1 MSNESKEPIPGY
13 RILDKLGEGGFARV
27 YLAEQQALERKVALK
42 VMSPKL
48 ANDVEYC
55 ERFIREG
62 RTLAKLSDHPDIV
75 TIFDIGRIEG
85 FYFMAM
91 EMLGGNDLKDL
102 LGPAGYV
109 ESPEFD
115 SANDIIRT
123 VARALGHAHKRGVVH
138 RDIKPANV
146 LFNHSG
152 KAILSDFGIAKSLQ
166 QTDETLTAIGTQIG
180 TPSYMSPEQCRGEAE
195 IDGRSDLYSMGVM
208 LHEMV
213 TGKKPYTGGDF
224 MAICIKHINEPV
236 PVLPEEHK
244 AYQPLLDALMAK
256 DRNERIAT
264 AEEFLDLM
272 DAHFPPQRGTASR
285 QTASANWQVPAG
297 IAAAVLVT
305 AIAGWFGYRYLNPP
319 EPEVA
324 LLAVPSPGL
333 PTEVHDK
340 VQRLL
345 DSAQMHEIV
354 GRFVAPPGSNAL
366 DAYKMIVE
374 IDDANEFAIDAIKR
388 LETEHGS

>member
-13 RILDKLGEGGFARV
+13 RILDNLGSGGFARV
-27 YLAEQQALERKVALK
+27 YLAEQQALERQVALK

-75 TIFDIGRIEG
+75 TIFDIGQVDQ
-85 FYFMAM
+85 FFFMAM
-91 EMLGGNDLKDL
+91 EYLGGADLKDMI
-102 LGPAGYV
+102 GPGGYV
-109 ESPEFD
+109 GSPTEVL
-115 SANDIIRT
+115 RT
-123 VARALGHAHKRGVVH
+123 VTRALGHAHKRGVVH

-146 LFNHSG
+146 LFNDSG

-208 LHEMV
+208 LYEML
-213 TGKKPYTGGDF
+213 TGKKPYTGADF
-224 MAICIKHINEPV
+224 MSICIKHINEPV
-236 PVLPEEHK
+236 PTLPDEHA
-244 AYQPLLDALMAK
+244 AYQPLLNALMAK
-256 DRNERIAT
+256 DRDQRIAT
-264 AEEFLDLM
+264 AEEFLELM
-272 DAHFPPQRGTASR
+272 EQHFPEQPAIVVAEPSPL
-285 QTASANWQVPAG
+285 NWKLPAA
-297 IAAAVLVT
+297 IAAAVLIT
-305 AIAGWFGYRYLNPP
+305 AIGGWLGYRALNPP
-319 EPEVA
+319 VEEVA
-324 LLAVPSPGL
+324 LVAVPSPGL

-354 GRFVAPPGSNAL
+354 GRYVSPPGSNAL

-388 LETEHGS
+388 LEAEHGS

>member
-13 RILDKLGEGGFARV
+13 RILDNLGSGGFARV
-27 YLAEQQALERKVALK
+27 YLAEQQALERQVALK

-75 TIFDIGRIEG
+75 TIFDIGQVDQ

-109 ESPEFD
+109 ESPDFD
-115 SANDIIRT
+115 SANEIIRT

-208 LHEMV
+208 LYEML
-213 TGKKPYTGGDF
+213 TGKKPYTGSDF
-224 MAICIKHINEPV
+224 MAICIKHINDPV
-236 PVLPEEHK
+236 PVLAEEHA

-256 DRNERIAT
+256 NRDERIAT
-264 AEEFLDLM
+264 AEEFLELM
-272 DAHFPPQRGTASR
+272 DQHFPEQPAVVVQEAP
-285 QTASANWQVPAG
+285 AVNWKLPTS
-297 IAAAVLVT
+297 IAAAVLIT
-305 AIAGWFGYRYLNPP
+305 AIGGWLGYRNLNPP
-319 EPEVA
+319 VEEAA

-333 PTEVHDK
+333 PGEVHDK

-354 GRFVAPPGSNAL
+354 GRHVAPPGSNAL
-366 DAYKMIVE
+366 DAYKMVVE

-388 LETEHGS
+388 LEAEHGS